1 MFKGYKLT
9 KRLQRYMQYA
19 KNKYIK
25 LSKEGEV
32 DLWEILSEYELI
44 MQQPKCMQMFIY
56 DMICDEFVHYGNYSI
71 IRGIDGGIYIRN
83 YTETSVVL

>member
-9 KRLQRYMQYA
+9 KRLQRYIGYA

-25 LSKEGEV
+25 LSKKGKV
-32 DLWEILSEYELI
+32 DLWDILYEYDYI

-56 DMICDEFVHYGNYSI
+56 DMICDEFIHFGEYSVV
-71 IRGIDGGIYIRN
+71 REIDGGMYVRKLN
-83 YTETSVVL
+83 KCEA